1 MKNNIH
7 REIRHLKHLVKI
19 NRAEKN
25 WHKVDQ
31 LKNRINVATKYAKRK

>member
-7 REIRHLKHLVKI
+7 REIRHMKHLVK
-19 NRAEKN
+19 REREEKN

-31 LKNRINVATKYAKRK
+31 LKHRINTATKYAKRK